1 MTTRAFHLHITPDD
15 TRGATLALIPGD
27 PGRVA
32 RIASF
37 LEEPEEVAAYR
48 EYTTYRGKLRGR
60 PVLVTSTGIGGPS
73 TSICVEE
80 LAQLGVR
87 TFLRIGTTGS
97 IQQHV
102 KKGDIIIT
110 QGAVRLDGASTHFAP
125 VEYPAVSDFFTTAAL
140 VDAARAM
147 KVTAHVGIT
156 ASSDTFYPGQ
166 ERYDTYSGHVASR
179 FRGSMKE
186 WQALGVL
193 NYEMESATLFTMCQA
208 LGLKA
213 GCVLGVIANRLAS
226 EEPDP
231 MVIKDTEDRAI
242 RTALKGAEILLNA

>member
-1 MTTRAFHLHITPDD
+1 MTARAFHLHITPDD
-15 TRGATLALIPGD
+15 VRGAALAFIPGD

-32 RIASF
+32 RIASL
-37 LEEPEEVAAYR
+37 LEQPEEIASHR
-48 EYTTYRGKLRGR
+48 EYTTYRGKLRGH

-80 LAQLGVR
+80 LARLGIR
-87 TFLRIGTTGS
+87 TFLRVGTTGA

-110 QGAVRLDGASTHFAP
+110 QGSVRLDGASCHFAP
-125 VEYPAVSDFFTTAAL
+125 IEFPAVSDFQTTTAL
-140 VDAARAM
+140 VEAA
-147 KVTAHVGIT
+147 KNLKFTAHVGVT

-166 ERYDTYSGHVASR
+166 ERYDTYSGHVTER

-193 NYEMESATLFTMCQA
+193 NYEMESSTLFTMCQA
-208 LGLKA
+208 LRLKA
-213 GCVLGVIANRLAS
+213 GCVLGVIANRLVS
-226 EEPDP
+226 EDPDP
-231 MVIKDTEDRAI
+231 LVVKDTEDRAI
-242 RTALKGAEILLNA
+242 RTALKAAEILLNG